1 MLKAATSARSLAR
14 IARMAAVLV
23 LLAIW
28 LLPLL
33 GVAVTSVRT
42 IEDLNR
48 GNFWGWPSE
57 TRLVANYAEV
67 LGGSGVGQLI
77 LNSVLITIPTVLGT
91 LVLSTMAG
99 YALATYRFRGSLLLL
114 ALFIGGNL
122 VPFQILAIPVRSLMA
137 DTLGLYDTRTALVLF
152 HISFQLGFATLFMR
166 NFARQ
171 LPTSLI
177 DTARVEGL
185 GELQILL
192 HVAVPLLRPAMA
204 AVAVLVFTFVWN
216 DFFWSLILAHSSD
229 VRPITAG
236 LQALRGMWVTSW
248 HLISAASLLAAIPP
262 ALMFFLMQR
271 HFIAGLTLGVGA
283 D

>member
-1 MLKAATSARSLAR
+1 MRPGGVSAKSVAR
-14 IARMAAVLV
+14 TVHKAAVLV
-23 LLAIW
+23 LLLVW
-28 LLPLL
+28 VLPLF
-33 GVAVTSVRT
+33 GVAVTSVRA

-48 GNFWGWPSE
+48 GNFWGWPDE
-57 TRLVANYAEV
+57 TRFVENYAAV
-67 LGGSGVGQLI
+67 LRGSEVGQLI
-77 LNSVLITIPTVLGT
+77 LNSFVITIPAVIGT
-91 LVLSTMAG
+91 LVLSTMTG
-99 YALATYRFRGSLLLL
+99 FALAAYRFRGSLVLL

-137 DTLGLYDTRTALVLF
+137 DTLGLYDTRAALILF

-166 NFARQ
+166 NFTRQ
-171 LPTSLI
+171 LPTTLI
-177 DTARVEGL
+177 DTARIDGIS
-185 GELQILL
+185 ELQILL
-192 HVAVPLLRPAMA
+192 YVVVPLLRPAMA

-216 DFFWSLILAHSSD
+216 DFFWSLILAHSTD

-236 LQALRGMWVTSW
+236 LQTLRGMWVTSW

-271 HFIAGLTLGVGA
+271 HFIAGLTLGVSA